1 MSNNSRDATA
11 SIAGYEYQFLNFL
24 ILIIDNINDN
34 NISFKYEGHEDI
46 DKYIFNELNS
56 TIQVK
61 YHYTAN
67 NTKPNEFFN
76 SNNSNSGFF
85 KVFKYYRDN
94 YKKLNNISQI
104 IYHIG
109 INDNNILITDPVI
122 FSEFIKTNNTLDFY
136 DKIITDYPIWEYN
149 EDLNIFESFMDK
161 LKFEYV
167 ENISIKT
174 LNDTIFSKIEQS
186 YFDTTL
192 NNNIKIEYKKHYI
205 LSLLINYI
213 QEIIYNESN
222 NKIIEINKIKNYIN
236 TKIENDYDENK
247 LIDEIIQKL
256 DNNINSTIMK
266 DIIINKLSDKL
277 FYYKDLEN
285 LYKLLNKSIN
295 NKSLYK
301 DLQYKIHNVSINIY
315 NRLLMKN
322 KIPNNKDIKTI
333 SNSISK
339 ILNNRRN
346 TQKIH
351 DEFKELIIENKEF
364 LNNYRLL
371 LNNPNSF

>member
-1 MSNNSRDATA
+1 MSNNSRDATP

-24 ILIIDNINDN
+24 SLIIDNINDN
-34 NISFKYEGHEDI
+34 NNIYFKYEGHEDI
-46 DKYIFNELNS
+46 DKYICNKLNS
-56 TIQVK
+56 IIQIK
-61 YHYTAN
+61 YHYT
-67 NTKPNEFFN
+67 T
-76 SNNSNSGFF
+76 NNSNSNELFNPDNSKSGFF
-85 KVFKYYRDN
+85 KVFKYYSDN
-94 YKKLNNISQI
+94 YEELNNISQI

-109 INDNNILITDPVI
+109 INDNNNLITDPII

-136 DKIITDYPIWEYN
+136 DKIITNYPNWVYN
-149 EDLNIFESFMDK
+149 EDLNIFESFMNK

-174 LNDTIFSKIEQS
+174 QNDIIFSKIEQS
-186 YFDTTL
+186 YFNTTL
-192 NNNIKIEYKKHYI
+192 NNNIKIEYKKHYL

-213 QEIIYNESN
+213 QEIIYNNDEN
-222 NKIIEINKIKNYIN
+222 NNRKIEINKIKTYIN
-236 TKIENDYDENK
+236 AKIKNDYDENI
-247 LIDEIIQKL
+247 LIDEIIQKI

-266 DIIINKLSDKL
+266 NTLINKLSEKL
-277 FYYKDLEN
+277 IYYKDLEN

-315 NRLLMKN
+315 TNLLNQNKLTDKN
-322 KIPNNKDIKTI
+322 HIKTI

-339 ILNNRRN
+339 ILNDNRN

-351 DEFKELIIENKEF
+351 DDFKKLIIENKE
-364 LNNYRLL
+364 L
-371 LNNPNSF
+371 LN